1 MSGGGENHSNTEHS
15 TDFTRVY
22 RAVAAARR
30 QLSSGRNTE
39 SNLLSNV
46 RSSFSRRRRNS
57 SMNLG
62 DGRRRGRKPGL
73 KWQVKLFLLEDPNQ
87 TTIPSSQDSEE
98 LEKSGLG
105 SGNSDLGHEHKTV
118 DLSWSLAE
126 LNTFICQSF
135 ESVSLNVTGFRLA
148 RATKAKKLL
157 VVQANSVKDLKRQ
170 IGRSRL
176 YILPNSNLSL
186 SRQDGE
192 SLNESSE
199 GRSSVSSAAVVS
211 LNVHS
216 EMVRSAVTSVESNIV
231 DLTDEVDGNR
241 GYIYVNAGTPE
252 VFYRTNQPVEG
263 ETTTQNRTGQSLLS
277 ESTLEVT
284 LEHYP
289 VASSPIHGSFPT
301 TVGVSHSQFTAISEI
316 LQDSEPDED
325 TQMLSSPKRPYSPS
339 NEVENLA
346 DIIGEFRKENISE
359 HSTLIV
365 VARRRRILH
374 SAITA
379 LNKGYF
385 DWHKCPRIEFVGE
398 MADDFGGPTREFFR
412 LLMKDVQSTL
422 GIFEGQPGNLFF
434 SYDQAAL
441 QKGKYY
447 TGGKLIAW
455 SLLHG
460 GPSIKALHPSLYQL
474 MCGQAPD
481 LEGFDIASLPD
492 NSVQDKLQQI
502 EKCKTEEDWKDLQE
516 SLGDWIADCGVPGVY
531 EAKVLNIPQIIS
543 QIVKHFIFH
552 RTANMVE
559 QFKQGINSCGK
570 LWETVERY
578 LKAFQCLFT
587 HTEEQLTRAAFRCL
601 FDIFWSDEG
610 ANNKEA
616 EEDTIFAWECLLNS
630 VQEKETPFTF
640 EDLLVFVTGADA
652 VPPLGFPQRLQ
663 IQFYDQEER
672 GSRFP
677 YASTCSMTLFL
688 PRGVQNEGELLDL
701 MTNAVLGSF
710 GFGKV

>member
-1 MSGGGENHSNTEHS
+1 
-15 TDFTRVY
+15 
-22 RAVAAARR
+22 
-30 QLSSGRNTE
+30 
-39 SNLLSNV
+39 
-46 RSSFSRRRRNS
+46 
-57 SMNLG
+57 MNLG

-186 SRQDGE
+186 SRQ
-192 SLNESSE
+192 
-199 GRSSVSSAAVVS
+199 VSP
-211 LNVHS
+211 NVHS
-216 EMVRSAVTSVESNIV
+216 EMVRSAVTSVETNIV

-241 GYIYVNAGTPE
+241 GYMYVNAGTPE

-277 ESTLEVT
+277 ESTLEET
-284 LEHYP
+284 LVHYP
-289 VASSPIHGSFPT
+289 VASSPQMHGSFPA

-316 LQDSEPDED
+316 LLDSEPDED

-339 NEVENLA
+339 NEMENLA
-346 DIIGEFRKENISE
+346 DIIGEFRRENISV

-385 DWHKCPRIEFVGE
+385 DWHKCPQIEFVGE

-412 LLMKDVQSTL
+412 LLMADVQSTL
-422 GIFEGQPGNLFF
+422 GIFEEQPGNLFF

-441 QKGKYY
+441 EKGKYY

-460 GPSIKALHPSLYQL
+460 GPSIKALHP
-474 MCGQAPD
+474 
-481 LEGFDIASLPD
+481 F
-492 NSVQDKLQQI
+492 
-502 EKCKTEEDWKDLQE
+502 
-516 SLGDWIADCGVPGVY
+516 
-531 EAKVLNIPQIIS
+531 IS
-543 QIVKHFIFH
+543 
-552 RTANMVE
+552 
-559 QFKQGINSCGK
+559 
-570 LWETVERY
+570 
-578 LKAFQCLFT
+578 
-587 HTEEQLTRAAFRCL
+587 
-601 FDIFWSDEG
+601 
-610 ANNKEA
+610 
-616 EEDTIFAWECLLNS
+616 
-630 VQEKETPFTF
+630 
-640 EDLLVFVTGADA
+640 
-652 VPPLGFPQRLQ
+652 
-663 IQFYDQEER
+663 
-672 GSRFP
+672 
-677 YASTCSMTLFL
+677 
-688 PRGVQNEGELLDL
+688 
-701 MTNAVLGSF
+701 
-710 GFGKV
+710 